1 MKRLEHMFKAL
12 ADPTRLRIVN
22 LLLRRELCV
31 CDMQAIL
38 GLSQPLLSRH
48 LAYLRHAGMVQDRRE
63 GTRVFYSLTL
73 DDDVGRALRE
83 FLRTVFPLF
92 DALGKDLATMKA
104 SVSCGLERDVSRQP
118 GDRSPAR
125 RARKEGGY
133 GDQGA
138 SVQL

>member
-73 DDDVGRALRE
+73 DDDVGRALRK

-92 DALGKDLATMKA
+92 DVLRKDVTRMKKSTAPPSRRSAL
-104 SVSCGLERDVSRQP
+104 
-118 GDRSPAR
+118 RSPTSLVR
-125 RARKEGGY
+125 
-133 GDQGA
+133 Q
-138 SVQL
+138 